1 MEELLR
7 DVTKRLNVII
17 PLVIDEQ
24 IRVGRVKK
32 GDLLLLLTSCGL
44 STGDIASIVGGRTK
58 DIAHCGR
65 LEVDLDS
72 MKEDARQKP
81 ENKTDQQQT
90 APDFCSVDKS
100 TFIA

>member
-17 PLVIDEQ
+17 RLVMDEQ

-58 DIAHCGR
+58 DIASALRKARGGAR
-65 LEVDLDS
+65 LNE
-72 MKEDARQKP
+72 RRRP
-81 ENKTDQQQT
+81 TKT
-90 APDFCSVDKS
+90 
-100 TFIA
+100 